1 MVVSNTVG
9 QSPTRQAKDGD
20 MATETSTPTDRR
32 RARFVRLACALLAL
46 GGATP
51 VVASPLYGPVANFGP
66 APVVVDA
73 PAPISRPV
81 PDRAVDAP
89 APTSNEARPLLGGKA
104 ARPAIVEGAA
114 KPSESNA
121 NAPASW
127 PRVLG
132 ALAVVVALI
141 FALRGLLGRVAA
153 RGGLRAQLGAGGRAP
168 SGVLEVLGRYPVSRG
183 QTLVL
188 LRLDQ
193 RVMLLGQSSSGF
205 RTLADFSDPSE
216 VASLLMR
223 TRDEDSESLS
233 GRFRHMLSKF
243 ERDPAMTEG
252 VEHVDLT
259 RRSPL
264 IRRAAAAVNAHGA
277 ASGVQ
282 RVPTSRDSYE
292 AIRRRL
298 DSMKGVTP

>member
-1 MVVSNTVG
+1 
-9 QSPTRQAKDGD
+9 

-89 APTSNEARPLLGGKA
+89 APISRPVPDRAVDAPAPTSTEARPLLGGKA

-264 IRRAAAAVNAHGA
+264 IRRAAAAVHAHGA

>member
-1 MVVSNTVG
+1 MS
-9 QSPTRQAKDGD
+9 
-20 MATETSTPTDRR
+20 
-32 RARFVRLACALLAL
+32 
-46 GGATP
+46 GGA
-51 VVASPLYGPVANFGP
+51 ARA
-66 APVVVDA
+66 AVVDGA
-73 PAPISRPV
+73 TV
-81 PDRAVDAP
+81 K
-89 APTSNEARPLLGGKA
+89 NET
-104 ARPAIVEGAA
+104 
-114 KPSESNA
+114 NTD
-121 NAPASW
+121 APASW
-127 PRVLG
+127 LRVLG
-132 ALAVVVALI
+132 ALTVVVALI
-141 FALRGLLGRVAA
+141 FAMRAALGRIAS

-168 SGVLEVLGRYPVSRG
+168 SGILEVLGRYPVSRG

-205 RTLADFSDPSE
+205 RTLADFTDPSE

-259 RRSPL
+259 RRTPL
-264 IRRAAAAVNAHGA
+264 VRRAAAMQQHA
-277 ASGVQ
+277 AGSGVQ
-282 RVPTSRDSYE
+282 RVPTSRESYE